1 MEKINALYK
10 ALEQADASGNTA
22 VAQQLADQIRVLSS
36 EETPVTTTTA
46 ATEDI
51 NTLYKALEQADA
63 AGDSV
68 RAQQLADQIRTLP
81 SEEMP
86 VTTLPPA
93 IKPAVKTPTIDI
105 MGQQFTPAEYAKYS
119 GMPIAAKPGEQ
130 AKGEFSGNFG
140 RGLYNLAADLALAY
154 GKSTGNIEEA
164 EKEAKRLREYGE
176 ATYTPSTK
184 TFKEDPIAKIQ
195 QLAGGSAPYMIGTI
209 AASMGSAGLG
219 LTGLAGTALPF
230 IASATQFV
238 GSNLQRQM
246 DTGKKLEEAKLSKAV
261 PAALFQASLDILGLK
276 YIPYI
281 KNLFKAG
288 GKEITDEAA
297 KQIIQKSIIKQAG
310 DKLIDTG
317 KGIIVEGSTE
327 AGQQFIERLQ
337 AGLSIN
343 NPEAM
348 QEYSDSFF
356 GGAILAG
363 GMGISGNVI
372 EAIASKIPEQKQ
384 TELKQEKEP
393 EPEPKP
399 TDEEQ
404 RPSRETLKKE
414 FLAELE
420 AEANEINKAK
430 LANINLPTITQ
441 EGATADQGRLF
452 NVVGGPSVEVGKPI
466 IVSQPDETGVI
477 TPTTLTSWGIRKG
490 SNAFKALEGV
500 DASTPEGRD
509 LVDKTLEAYTGK
521 LNEQAVNTFTSL
533 LDQKAEAPDAGID
546 LGTTTISDAV
556 LGGSKYGT
564 PGGTQGRFGPTT
576 DISGSPVGVVEAGE
590 EAGNAPLETTK
601 PLEPQAVVTEA
612 PVEETPVEEAPVEEA
627 PVEEQ
632 PLTKELQEAKKLIG
646 QLNTLDPGNEL
657 IQDLSELSV
666 DKPTINRARQT
677 VNQLLA
683 ARKAKV
689 GKTLTS
695 AEEADLTPD
704 EFNIEDIKGTIEENQ
719 PDVVATTTKAKTLG
733 QALNIIQTE
742 HADKTSD
749 AEKALI
755 NKLLNVPNLV
765 RTKYQVDTINTAK
778 NTTFRGT
785 FNSLLN
791 KVRVDKSI
799 GNIKTILHEAV
810 HSATVAAL
818 RKAVYTT
825 YNVNKALKKSGLDP
839 DVYTTTEHSGRTEA
853 GKRMVKIYNTAYKAW
868 SKTVF
873 SKKPMEKP
881 YGLKDVFEF
890 TSEALSNPDFQ
901 KFLAGLP
908 SIEGGKATVS
918 SLWNDFVEGIK
929 KLLNLG
935 DISNTLLNDLISVV
949 PELMQ
954 GPSESVFDRVKEVAT
969 SGESYVYAQRT
980 PKSKLDDDLKKSG
993 TVAKE
998 IEPEPTTFDRFKEA
1012 PIKTIDEIVADFRKN
1027 FFSFDAALN
1036 NKILIA
1042 MRQQKVPQKE
1052 LAKSFYEMQVG
1063 QALHADHLADMWMVH
1078 GGIAYDPE
1086 SFSFAIEDLANS
1098 MSTIR
1103 DDLKE
1108 LAKKYN
1114 VSEFEMYQYGNA
1126 AFVASRSQSLKKS
1139 NDDLKSKIRDLLVKG
1154 KKAEAAKATEKGF
1167 KLVHLTPAQIAYG
1180 MEFFKTIPE
1189 LNNIKNTWNI
1199 NRERLL
1205 KFAVDH
1211 GLYTEER
1218 AEELL
1223 DVIDFVPFYREQQ
1236 AEANKVPKP
1245 FTRGLIDTAV
1255 DKRLKGSYRPV
1266 HNVFDNME
1274 RWSRYIL
1281 KKSINN
1287 QAAQSKIKFYSKYIP
1302 DDIKIISGDSK
1313 TGNTVGVWYD
1323 GKVVKYEFQGYDGK
1337 SMVDGFTGLEPVV
1350 NLVVPKLVSKY
1361 AAFQRAQIVLEPLFN
1376 FAQITMDSF
1385 ETLLTS
1391 GIELPVLLPLQVVK
1405 EILLSPVG
1413 LSKARTYL
1421 KKTGDVGK
1429 RDWASE
1435 YNNID
1440 MEAMKQLKELKTS
1453 DKMIQAILSPV
1464 KYGIKG
1470 LKFLGMASDNIIRQ
1484 SVWSQVM
1491 LETGDV
1497 ARATYVAREI
1507 INFRRTGSNAY
1518 ISAAR
1523 QMAPFTNANLQAANV
1538 SFGTMLFSGITPDTK
1553 LTQLRRL
1560 ITSGGQVA
1568 AAIFILTAL
1577 NSDDDDYKK
1586 LDPKDRDRLLIMPG
1600 SGGYALPVRGSIITA
1615 IFKNIPEHLYNRYI
1629 EESEDSEKLRKGLS
1643 EAFKRALAMPTGFPT
1658 LFTPILEQALNID
1671 LVTGLPL
1678 RGQSQKDLEADLQYS
1693 NKYTSQLARLAND
1706 VTGVSP
1712 ITVQNFMNRWLAST
1726 SMLISMFTNKL
1737 IGDIRGEILP
1747 EKTIKEMFLQLP
1759 SANKFI
1765 TKQQNTRNLNDYYE
1779 LNDIVS
1785 AVVDSA
1791 NKYKDID
1798 YDKFRAF
1805 QAKDNN
1811 AAIIDMRSELA
1822 IISRDLGNLRAYEN
1836 KIYASKDTGRWTPQ
1850 TKKQELDRIE
1860 QTRQTILGHQQAVQ
1874 NKLDRRI
1881 QNLRS
1886 QAGL

>member
-1 MEKINALYK
+1 MQDLNLVLNKEGKLVPAGQVLTNNDSNGTAFVPQSEEQANTIRSL
-10 ALEQADASGNTA
+10 LEQRA
-22 VAQQLADQIRVLSS
+22 
-36 EETPVTTTTA
+36 TT
-46 ATEDI
+46 I
-51 NTLYKALEQADA
+51 
-63 AGDSV
+63 
-68 RAQQLADQIRTLP
+68 
-81 SEEMP
+81 
-86 VTTLPPA
+86 
-93 IKPAVKTPTIDI
+93 
-105 MGQQFTPAEYAKYS
+105 
-119 GMPIAAKPGEQ
+119 
-130 AKGEFSGNFG
+130 
-140 RGLYNLAADLALAY
+140 
-154 GKSTGNIEEA
+154 
-164 EKEAKRLREYGE
+164 
-176 ATYTPSTK
+176 
-184 TFKEDPIAKIQ
+184 
-195 QLAGGSAPYMIGTI
+195 
-209 AASMGSAGLG
+209 
-219 LTGLAGTALPF
+219 
-230 IASATQFV
+230 V
-238 GSNLQRQM
+238 GSKER
-246 DTGKKLEEAKLSKAV
+246 KAIDAQLV
-261 PAALFQASLDILGLK
+261 KVVKGAA
-276 YIPYI
+276 P
-281 KNLFKAG
+281 
-288 GKEITDEAA
+288 
-297 KQIIQKSIIKQAG
+297 
-310 DKLIDTG
+310 
-317 KGIIVEGSTE
+317 
-327 AGQQFIERLQ
+327 
-337 AGLSIN
+337 
-343 NPEAM
+343 
-348 QEYSDSFF
+348 
-356 GGAILAG
+356 
-363 GMGISGNVI
+363 
-372 EAIASKIPEQKQ
+372 
-384 TELKQEKEP
+384 
-393 EPEPKP
+393 
-399 TDEEQ
+399 
-404 RPSRETLKKE
+404 
-414 FLAELE
+414 
-420 AEANEINKAK
+420 
-430 LANINLPTITQ
+430 
-441 EGATADQGRLF
+441 
-452 NVVGGPSVEVGKPI
+452 
-466 IVSQPDETGVI
+466 
-477 TPTTLTSWGIRKG
+477 
-490 SNAFKALEGV
+490 
-500 DASTPEGRD
+500 
-509 LVDKTLEAYTGK
+509 
-521 LNEQAVNTFTSL
+521 
-533 LDQKAEAPDAGID
+533 
-546 LGTTTISDAV
+546 
-556 LGGSKYGT
+556 
-564 PGGTQGRFGPTT
+564 
-576 DISGSPVGVVEAGE
+576 
-590 EAGNAPLETTK
+590 ETTEVLK
-601 PLEPQAVVTEA
+601 T
-612 PVEETPVEEAPVEEA
+612 EEA

-689 GKTLTS
+689 GKTLTP

-704 EFNIEDIKGTIEENQ
+704 EFNVEDIKGTIEENQ

-825 YNVNKALKKSGLDP
+825 YNVNKALKKSGVP
-839 DVYTTTEHSGRTEA
+839 QDVYTTTEHSGRTEA

-1012 PIKTIDEIVADFRKN
+1012 PIKTIDEIVANFRKN
-1027 FFSFDAALN
+1027 FFSFDAYHN
-1036 NKILIA
+1036 NKVLIA

-1063 QALHADHLADMWMVH
+1063 QALHGDHLADMWMVH
-1078 GGIAYDPE
+1078 GGIAYNPE
-1086 SFSFAIEDLANS
+1086 SFSFMIEDLDNS

-1103 DDLKE
+1103 DDLKT
-1108 LAKKYN
+1108 LAKQYG
-1114 VSEFEMYQYGNA
+1114 VSEYEMYQYGNA
-1126 AFVASRSQSLKKS
+1126 AFVASRSQSLKKN

-1154 KKAEAAKATEKGF
+1154 KKAEAAKVTEKRF

-1189 LNNIKNTWNI
+1189 LKNIKNTWNI

-1302 DDIKIISGDSK
+1302 DDIKIISGNPK

-1323 GKVVKYEFQGYDGK
+1323 GKVVKYEFQGFDGK
-1337 SMVDGFTGLEPVV
+1337 SLVDGFTGLEPVV
-1350 NLVVPKLVSKY
+1350 NLVVHPILNKY

-1376 FAQITMDSF
+1376 AAQITMDAVDA
-1385 ETLLTS
+1385 LITS
-1391 GIELPVLLPLQVVK
+1391 GIELPILLPLQVVK
-1405 EILLSPVG
+1405 EVLLSPVG

-1435 YNNID
+1435 YSNID
-1440 MEAMKQLKELKTS
+1440 LEGMKQLKELKTS

-1470 LKFLGMASDNIIRQ
+1470 LRFLGMASDNIIRQ
-1484 SVWSQVM
+1484 AVWSQIM

-1523 QMAPFTNANLQAANV
+1523 QMAPFVNANLQASNIA
-1538 SFGTMLFSGITPDTK
+1538 FGTMLLSGITPDTK
-1553 LTQLRRL
+1553 LTQFRRL
-1560 ITSGGQVA
+1560 ITSGAQVA
-1568 AAIFILTAL
+1568 AAILILTAL

-1586 LDPKDRDRLLIMPG
+1586 LDPKDRDRLLIIPG

-1643 EAFKRALAMPTGFPT
+1643 EAFKRAIAMPTGFPT
-1658 LFTPILEQALNID
+1658 LFTPVLEQALNID

-1706 VTGVSP
+1706 VVGVSP

-1798 YDKFRAF
+1798 YDKFTKF

-1860 QTRQTILGHQQAVQ
+1860 QTRQTILGHQQSVQ